1 MNCKVEN
8 GMLIMDIDG
17 KSYSFEAHAEA
28 PRPSLLGRG
37 LSAGGRHWS
46 SRDPEVKSEKH
57 TSIQDIALGEDMV
70 AWYVQEFAPNGEDYK
85 LTKNAQI
92 YLGCLSTGEHKLI
105 YKGECYGDLCFD
117 GTDLYINTGNKV
129 AVIDTVT
136 GESKV
141 LFKHSG
147 IKKNGINLHI
157 TEKRIFFIHWTHNET
172 YFMWYDRENDKVV
185 NSHIDIGRH
194 YFLNDETV
202 IYQALSHTWIL
213 DTNTAKKKRFFS
225 AKLHKAA
232 LKLVCDFGGLPVD
245 KYSECFV
252 IKMTACEN
260 ERIYCCCHS
269 TYHSQF
275 PEHIHN
281 ANANVEESFSKN
293 LPWSFW
299 LEISCKSDGTD
310 MRMEVTKENIEI
322 TVDDDVDL
330 IRWKAV
336 PHGTY

>member
-46 SRDPEVKSEKH
+46 SRDPEVKIEKH

-147 IKKNGINLHI
+147 IKKNGINLRI

-172 YFMWYDRENDKVV
+172 YFMWYDREDDKVV
-185 NSHIDIGRH
+185 NPHIDIGRH

-202 IYQALSHTWIL
+202 IYQALYHTWLL
-213 DTNTAKKKRFFS
+213 DTNTSKKKRFFS

-232 LKLVCDFGGLPVD
+232 LKLVCDFGELPID
-245 KYSECFV
+245 KYSEEFR
-252 IKMTACEN
+252 ISLTAYEN
-260 ERIYCCCHS
+260 ERLYFCCDS
-269 TYHSQF
+269 RYQA
-275 PEHIHN
+275 EKYNHN
-281 ANANVEESFSKN
+281 LNVSESFSKN
-293 LPWSFW
+293 LPWDFD
-299 LEISCKSDGTD
+299 LEISCKADGTD
-310 MRMEVTKENIEI
+310 MRVEFTKENIEKTTDK
-322 TVDDDVDL
+322 TVTYKKDI
-330 IRWKAV
+330 IRWKAA
-336 PHGTY
+336 PHGTH